1 MRYHEFKT
9 KYKLK
14 LSEQQEKAVRS
25 VDGHVLLLAVP
36 GSGKTTVLVTRLAYM
51 LMCCDI
57 RPEEILT
64 MTYTV
69 AATKDM
75 KQRFIAKFGEENS
88 KGLVFRTIN
97 GVSAKII
104 QYYEY
109 TTGHE
114 AFSLETDEKRISAL
128 VNEIYRNVCRDYLTD
143 GDLKNILSKIS
154 YAKNMLLSDEELLKI
169 DKEIPKFSSI
179 FAEYKRKMQQLR
191 MMDYDDQMVYAYK
204 ILRGYPDILRYYHSK
219 IHYICV
225 DEAQDTSKLQHML
238 IDLLSSGSGNLFM
251 VGDEDQSIYGF
262 RAAYPE
268 ALTSFEKRYKDAR
281 VLLMEKNYRSCPD
294 IVSRADKFIRT
305 NKMRHSKN
313 MLADRKDGKDV
324 YEIQLSLRKSQYPYL
339 LKVAKEGNGPAAVL
353 FRDNSSALP
362 LIDLLEREAVPYK
375 CRQIDISFFTSRVV
389 RDISDI
395 IRFAYKRNDGELF
408 LNIYYKL
415 NAYISKEAAE
425 YAVRH
430 CRGDRSLLDYLAENL
445 ALPKRVRDNCAELDR
460 TMNRILRENAG
471 KAVYEILTF
480 MGYSAYLETRSM
492 SDNDAM
498 IMRYIG
504 DNEDS
509 PKALLNRMA
518 QLKEICSRGGSGES
532 NFTLSTIHSSK
543 GLEYDRV
550 FIIDAADGILP
561 CCDSKDVRAYEE
573 ERRLFYV
580 AMTRARNE
588 LYIFTYGEPK
598 YVSSFSTIIFGRH
611 AKEEQKHTVKPFAEP
626 DRYIKDLDKYVPG
639 ARIRHKLFGTGTV
652 LSSENGRL
660 EIDFDSG
667 LQKTIALY
675 ALSDSKTV
683 TLI

>member
-1 MRYHEFKT
+1 MRYHEFK
-9 KYKLK
+9 KRYSII
-14 LSEQQEKAVRS
+14 LSEQQEQAVRA

-36 GSGKTTVLVTRLAYM
+36 GSGKTTVLVTRLGYM
-51 LMCCDI
+51 LLCCDI
-57 RPEEILT
+57 APEEILT

-75 KQRFIAKFGEENS
+75 KERFSSVFGEDLS
-88 KGLVFRTIN
+88 KRLAFRTIN

-104 QYYEY
+104 QYYERN
-109 TTGHE
+109 TGRE
-114 AFSLETDEKRISAL
+114 AFKLEADEKRIAAL
-128 VNEIYRNVCRDYLTD
+128 VSEIYRDICHDYLPD
-143 GDLKNILSKIS
+143 GELKNILSKIS
-154 YAKNMLLSDEELLKI
+154 YAKNMLLDEDEIKKAE
-169 DKEIPKFSSI
+169 KEIKRFSDI
-179 FAEYKRKMQQLR
+179 FSEYKRRMQKLR
-191 MMDYDDQMVYAYK
+191 LMDYDDQMVYAYR
-204 ILRGYPDILRYYHSK
+204 ILQAYPDILKYYHDR

-268 ALTSFEKRYKDAR
+268 ALTSFEQRYSDAR

-294 IVSRADKFIRT
+294 IVSKADKFIRS
-305 NKMRHSKN
+305 NKLRHSKN
-313 MLADRKDGKDV
+313 MLANRKGGSDV
-324 YEIQLSLRKSQYPYL
+324 YEIQLNLRKAQYPYL
-339 LKVAKEGNGPAAVL
+339 IKVAKNCTDRTAVL

-362 LIDLLEREAVPYK
+362 LIDLLEREGISYK
-375 CRQIDISFFTSRVV
+375 CRQMDLNYFSGRTV

-395 IRFAYKRNDGELF
+395 IRFAYDRSNGPLF

-415 NAYISKEAAE
+415 NAYISKEATE

-430 CRGDRSLLDYLAENL
+430 CRNDRSLLDYLADNL
-445 ALPKRVRDNCAELDR
+445 SLTKRVRDNCAELDR
-460 TMNRILRENAG
+460 ALNRIMRENGG
-471 KAVYEILTF
+471 KAVYEILNY
-480 MGYSAYLETRSM
+480 MGYSAYLESRSM

-504 DNEDS
+504 ENEDS
-509 PKALLNRMA
+509 PAALLRR
-518 QLKEICSRGGSGES
+518 LDELREICSRGGSDS
-532 NFTLSTIHSSK
+532 LLTLSTIHSSK

-561 CCDSKDVRAYEE
+561 CCDEKDNREYEE

-580 AMTRARNE
+580 AMTRAKND
-588 LYIFTYGEPK
+588 LFIFTYSESN
-598 YVSSFSTIIFGRH
+598 YYSSFCTALFGARR
-611 AKEEQKHTVKPFAEP
+611 KEPASYSVKPLTSPEY
-626 DRYIKDLDKYVPG
+626 YIKDLDKYVRG
-639 ARIRHKLFGTGTV
+639 ARIRHKLFGCGTITE
-652 LSSENGRL
+652 SENGQI

-667 LQKTIALY
+667 LHKKIALY

-683 TLI
+683 SLI